1 MARQST
7 FRVMQ
12 QKLGRENLL
21 LGPSLFVGGEA
32 ARQALAL
39 EINPGRGFDRNQW
52 KMTEHSRSGAC
63 CTAVYCRSFEL
74 HFKQLIALLYSTAL
88 PIL

>member
-12 QKLGRENLL
+12 QKLGRENLF

-32 ARQALAL
+32 GRQALAL
-39 EINPGRGFDRNQW
+39 EINPGRGIRQKSVEDDGVEPSAQQ
-52 KMTEHSRSGAC
+52 
-63 CTAVYCRSFEL
+63 CTAD
-74 HFKQLIALLYSTAL
+74 QLNCIFNS
-88 PIL
+88 